1 MGEILGIV
9 ASGIAVAQLA
19 QATGS
24 VVLKLKQLWNEIEN
38 TGNTIQDLM
47 DQIDCLDPALWE
59 AERTFN
65 QNILPSQVWDDT
77 AAKNSARYCRIA
89 LQKLTGIVTDL
100 SAEIDS
106 AKRHQK
112 SIGIMKVILKRKQ
125 LGAIEN
131 RLANAVRILHVAQ
144 SGCLM

>member
-24 VVLKLKQLWNEIEN
+24 VVLQLKQLWNEVEN

-59 AERTFN
+59 AEQMFN
-65 QNILPSQVWDDT
+65 QNILPSYVWDDT

-89 LQKLTGIVTDL
+89 LLKLTGIVTDL

-106 AKRHQK
+106 AKRRQK
-112 SIGIMKVILKRKQ
+112 SLGIMKVLLKRKQ
-125 LGAIEN
+125 LGAIEQ

-144 SGCLM
+144 GGYLM